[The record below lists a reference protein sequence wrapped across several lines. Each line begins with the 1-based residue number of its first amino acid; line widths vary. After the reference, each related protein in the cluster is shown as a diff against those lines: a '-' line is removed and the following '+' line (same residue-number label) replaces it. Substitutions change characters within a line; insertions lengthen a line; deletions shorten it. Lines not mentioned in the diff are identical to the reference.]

1 MTTYE
6 RGEKLIK
13 ISNAVFEVIKKEVE
27 NGIMTKERFSLLM
40 EIQTRAVLNLFD
52 EEDNTK

>member
-6 RGEKLIK
+6 RGEKVIK
-13 ISNAVFEVIKKEVE
+13 ISNVVFEVIKKEVE

-40 EIQTRAVLNLFD
+40 EIQTRAILNLFD
-52 EEDNTK
+52 EKR